1 MAGVVGTVTA
11 IPGTGVVD
19 LNLQSHC
26 ARGFRYVS
34 HRALG
39 GRDIGR
45 IDQHGHSNALGT
57 SSCRSP
63 SRLAVTSP
71 AK

>member
-26 ARGFRYVS
+26 TRGFRYVS
-34 HRALG
+34 QRALG

-45 IDQHGHSNALGT
+45 IDQHGNASGLGHQLVCEAT
-57 SSCRSP
+57 GRGLSRS
-63 SRLAVTSP
+63 
-71 AK
+71 